1 MFSRRDY
8 CKKLSHYRK
17 RAWTC
22 RLTRKAGLT
31 YEEALA
37 CEAEANGEL
46 QQVQDDA
53 SKLRISPMTAALTNW
68 TTPTFCNLAFVSC
81 PISGLASVHCS
92 HLPLRPVYI
101 PRSYMFSIEVLYCF
115 CFCMACMQTANC
127 PCRSLWQSQPCQGCP
142 KSWKS
147 ANIIIVDP
155 LSTCLRCALA

>member
-22 RLTRKAGLT
+22 RLTRKSGLT

-68 TTPTFCNLAFVSC
+68 TTPIFGNLAFVSC
-81 PISGLASVHCS
+81 PISDLASVHCS
-92 HLPLRPVYI
+92 HLP
-101 PRSYMFSIEVLYCF
+101 
-115 CFCMACMQTANC
+115 
-127 PCRSLWQSQPCQGCP
+127 
-142 KSWKS
+142 
-147 ANIIIVDP
+147 
-155 LSTCLRCALA
+155 